1 MRRSSS
7 PPLSPTRRRSSF
19 LRRTLCF
26 CGFLAFWILCI
37 VGRLYQLQVIEYVK
51 WVSVAEKQQ
60 QRTVL
65 VPAKRG
71 AIYDR
76 RGRPLALSL
85 RAYTVYA
92 SPTEVSN
99 AATEA
104 ALLAPVVGVTAG
116 DLQDRLRHAS
126 RAFSIKRQISKDLAE
141 RIRNLNL
148 RGIGVQNDIKRSY
161 PNKTLAAGVLGFV
174 GSDDQGLAGLE
185 SGLNTLVEGTPF
197 RMLLNVDGRDHS
209 FHSTGGAEAGADVV
223 LTLDE
228 NIQQFAENALADAV
242 GSHHAAGGTA
252 IVEDPSTG
260 QILAMASEPTFDPND
275 YRASTPDELRNQA
288 IQWVYEPGSM
298 FKLVTYSAAL
308 EEGLISPDEMID
320 CQNGSITVDGHVIHD
335 DERFGVMTV
344 EQALAHS
351 SDVAAIKIGLRLG
364 PERFYHYIRQ
374 YGFGSRTGIR
384 LPGEEQGLLEP
395 PERWS
400 GISIGAISMGQ
411 EVGVTA
417 LQVLSAYSAIA
428 NGGVQMPPRILLGPA
443 RLQSPERAPRTVI
456 SARTA
461 EMMRHMLTAV
471 VEEGTGKGAQ
481 LEGYSAAGKTGTAQK
496 VVGGVYSH
504 TKYVSSFVGFA
515 PVDRPAIAVLV
526 SIDSPEGAYYGAEVA
541 APVFKQIAER
551 TLAYLNVPKDRPAP
565 PLLAQAGKP
574 PAPNPPHAPAKSA
587 AAADPDVPPI
597 LDYGP
602 SPPAGYL
609 PGGSASTLRPV
620 VLGNDSAA
628 RTPGPVV
635 LEKGPLVRV
644 PDFTGLAARPVAD
657 QCEAAGLD
665 LAVSGSGLAV
675 QQYPVADSKVPPGT
689 RVWVRFAR

>member
-1 MRRSSS
+1 MRRSFS
-7 PPLSPTRRRSSF
+7 PPLSTTRGRSSF
-19 LRRTLCF
+19 SRRSLCF
-26 CGFLAFWILCI
+26 CGFLAFWALLI

-51 WVSVAEKQQ
+51 WLSVAEKQQ

-65 VPAKRG
+65 VPARRG

-92 SPTEVSN
+92 SPVEVSN

-104 ALLAPVVGVTAG
+104 ALLAPVVGVRAA
-116 DLQDRLRHAS
+116 DLEDRLRHAP
-126 RAFSIKRQISKDLAE
+126 RAFSIKRQISKDLAQ

-161 PNKTLAAGVLGFV
+161 PNRTLAAGVLGYV

-185 SGLNTLVEGTPF
+185 SGLNSLVEGTPF
-197 RMLLNVDGRDHS
+197 RMMLNVDGRDQS
-209 FHSTGGAEAGADVV
+209 FRSSGGAQPGADIV

-228 NIQQFAENALADAV
+228 NIQQVTENALAEAV
-242 GSHHAAGGTA
+242 ETHRAAGGTA

-275 YRASTPDELRNQA
+275 YRASTPDALRNQA

-308 EEGLISPDEMID
+308 EEGLTSPDEMID
-320 CQNGSITVDGHVIHD
+320 CQNGSITLDGHVIHD

-364 PERFYHYIRQ
+364 PERLYHYIRQ
-374 YGFGSRTGIR
+374 YGFGSRTGIQ

-395 PERWS
+395 PQRWS

-428 NGGVQMPPRILLGPA
+428 NGGIEIPPRVLRDSTRLPNPA
-443 RLQSPERAPRTVI
+443 RQSRRAVSP
-456 SARTA
+456 RTA
-461 EMMRHMLTAV
+461 EMMRQMLTAV

-481 LEGYSAAGKTGTAQK
+481 LAGYSAAGKTGTAQK

-504 TKYVSSFVGFA
+504 SKYVSSFVGFA
-515 PVDRPAIAVLV
+515 PVDHPAIAVLV
-526 SIDSPEGAYYGAEVA
+526 SIDSPQGAYYGAEVA
-541 APVFKQIAER
+541 APVFKKIAEQ
-551 TLAYLNVPKDRPAP
+551 TLTYLGVPKDRPI
-565 PLLAQAGKP
+565 PLLAQANKP
-574 PAPNPPHAPAKSA
+574 PLSNKLAPRSEQAEATDRDA
-587 AAADPDVPPI
+587 PPI

-602 SPPAGYL
+602 SPPAGVL
-609 PGGSASTLRPV
+609 PGGPASSLRPV
-620 VLGNDSAA
+620 VLGHGSAA
-628 RTPGPVV
+628 RTPGTVV
-635 LEKGPLVRV
+635 LEKGPLVPV
-644 PDFTGLAARPVAD
+644 PDFSGLAARPVAD
-657 QCEAAGLD
+657 QCQAAGLD

-675 QQYPVADSKVPPGT
+675 QQYPVPGSKVPAGT

>member
-7 PPLSPTRRRSSF
+7 PPPSPAHGRSSF
-19 LRRTLCF
+19 PRRALLF
-26 CGFLAFWILCI
+26 CGFLAFWALLI

-51 WVSVAEKQQ
+51 WLSVAEKQQ
-60 QRTVL
+60 QRTIL

-76 RGRPLALSL
+76 HGRPLALSL

-92 SPTEVSN
+92 SPSEVSN
-99 AATEA
+99 TATEA
-104 ALLAPVVGVTAG
+104 ALLAPVVGMRAA
-116 DLQDRLRHAS
+116 DLEDRLRHAT
-126 RAFSIKRQISKDLAE
+126 RAFSIKRQISKDLAQ

-185 SGLNTLVEGTPF
+185 AGLNPLVEGTPF
-197 RMLLNVDGRDHS
+197 RLMLNVDGRDQS
-209 FHSTGGAEAGADVV
+209 FHSSGGAEAGANVV

-228 NIQQFAENALADAV
+228 NIQQVTENTLTEAV
-242 GSHHAAGGTA
+242 EIHRAIGGTA

-275 YRASTPDELRNQA
+275 YRASRPDVLRNQA

-308 EEGLISPDEMID
+308 EEGLTSPDEMID
-320 CQNGSITVDGHVIHD
+320 CQNGSITLSGHVIHD

-351 SDVAAIKIGLRLG
+351 SDVAAIKIGLRIG
-364 PERFYHYIRQ
+364 PERLYHYIRQ
-374 YGFGSRTGIR
+374 YGFGSRTGIQ

-395 PERWS
+395 PRRWS

-428 NGGVQMPPRILLGPA
+428 NGGTEMPPRILRDSA
-443 RLQSPERAPRTVI
+443 RLPNSALQPRTVV
-456 SARTA
+456 SPRTA
-461 EMMRHMLTAV
+461 EMMKHMLAAV
-471 VEEGTGKGAQ
+471 VEEGTGKGAR
-481 LEGYSAAGKTGTAQK
+481 LAGYSAAGKTGTAQK
-496 VVGGVYSH
+496 VVNGVYSH
-504 TKYVSSFVGFA
+504 SKYVSSFVGFA
-515 PVDRPAIAVLV
+515 PVERPAIAVLI
-526 SIDSPEGAYYGAEVA
+526 SIDSPQGAYYGAEVA
-541 APVFKQIAER
+541 APVFKKIAEQ
-551 TLAYLNVPKDRPAP
+551 TLTYLGVPKDRPVPLVAEASKLAIP
-565 PLLAQAGKP
+565 NKLLARRG
-574 PAPNPPHAPAKSA
+574 PAM
-587 AAADPDVPPI
+587 AADRDAPPI

-602 SPPAGYL
+602 SPPAGVL
-609 PGGSASTLRPV
+609 PGGAAANLRPV
-620 VLGNDSAA
+620 VLGNGS
-628 RTPGPVV
+628 RTLGTMV
-635 LEKGPLVRV
+635 LENGPLVAV
-644 PDFTGLAARPVAD
+644 PDFTGLATRPVAD
-657 QCEAAGLD
+657 QCQAAGLD
-665 LAVSGSGLAV
+665 LVLSGSGLAV
-675 QQYPVADSKVPPGT
+675 EQYPVPGSRLPAGT

>member
-7 PPLSPTRRRSSF
+7 PPPSPARGRSSF
-19 LRRTLCF
+19 PRRTLWF
-26 CGFLAFWILCI
+26 CGLLGCWILSI

-92 SPTEVSN
+92 SPGEVSN
-99 AATEA
+99 ASTES
-104 ALLAPVVGVTAG
+104 ALLAPVLGVNASE
-116 DLQDRLRHAS
+116 LEDRLRHATH
-126 RAFSIKRQISKDLAE
+126 AFLIKRQISKDLAE
-141 RIRNLNL
+141 RVRNLNL

-161 PNKTLAAGVLGFV
+161 PNKRLAAGVLGYV

-185 SGLNTLVEGTPF
+185 SGLNSLVQGTPF
-197 RMLLNVDGRDHS
+197 RMMLNVDGRDHS
-209 FHSTGGAEAGADVV
+209 FRSTGSAQPGADVM

-228 NIQQFAENALADAV
+228 NIQQIAENALAEAV
-242 GSHHAAGGTA
+242 EAHHAAGGTV

-275 YRASTPDELRNQA
+275 YRASMPDELRNQA

-308 EEGLISPDEMID
+308 EEGLTSPDEMID
-320 CQNGSITVDGHVIHD
+320 CQNGSITLDGHVIHD

-364 PERFYHYIRQ
+364 PERLYHYIRQ
-374 YGFGSRTGIR
+374 YGFGSRTGIQ

-395 PERWS
+395 PQRWS

-428 NGGVQMPPRILLGPA
+428 NGGVEMLPRILRNPRA
-443 RLQSPERAPRTVI
+443 DSVRQPKKVVSP
-456 SARTA
+456 RTA
-461 EMMRHMLTAV
+461 EMMRQMLTAV

-481 LEGYSAAGKTGTAQK
+481 LAGYSAAGKTGTAQK
-496 VVGGVYSH
+496 VVNGVYSH
-504 TKYVSSFVGFA
+504 SKYVSSFVGFA
-515 PVDRPAIAVLV
+515 PVERPAIAALV
-526 SIDSPEGAYYGAEVA
+526 SIDSPQGAYYGAEVA
-541 APVFKQIAER
+541 APVFKQIAEQ
-551 TLAYLNVPKDRPAP
+551 TLTYLGVPKDRPAP
-565 PLLAQAGKP
+565 LLAEATKP
-574 PAPNPPHAPAKSA
+574 PAPGKRAARPEPAHPTDRDEAPPF
-587 AAADPDVPPI
+587 
-597 LDYGP
+597 LEYGP
-602 SPPAGYL
+602 SAPAGFL
-609 PGGSASTLRPV
+609 TGGSPSSVKMVALGSASAASASGTV
-620 VLGNDSAA
+620 VLQ
-628 RTPGPVV
+628 
-635 LEKGPLVRV
+635 KGSLVAV
-644 PDFTGLAARPVAD
+644 PDFSGLAARPVAD
-657 QCEAAGLD
+657 QCQAAGLD

-675 QQYPVADSKVPPGT
+675 EQYPAAGSKVPAGT
-689 RVWVRFAR
+689 KVWVRFAR